1 MPNRQLDDERVDAVP
16 EEQDVLELVD
26 DDEEIHDDDEDEVV
40 DEDEED
46 DEDAFEDDDEE
57 EDDEEEEVDESDP
70 TAEVGSEGGSPGEV
84 FERGRSRGTPGGGSE
99 ATETWR
105 PGERDDMIV
114 NRRDEAGVP
123 KKRVP

>member
-1 MPNRQLDDERVDAVP
+1 VLD
-16 EEQDVLELVD
+16 LV
-26 DDEEIHDDDEDEVV
+26 EDEGEIN

-46 DEDAFEDDDEE
+46 VVDEE
-57 EDDEEEEVDESDP
+57 EDDDEFDEDEEDEEDGEEFDESDP

-84 FERGRSRGTPGGGSE
+84 VERGRSRGTGRGGSE

-105 PGERDDMIV
+105 PGERDDMIIE
-114 NRRDEAGVP
+114 RRDDEGAP

>member
-1 MPNRQLDDERVDAVP
+1 MSDSSEPPRRWDADYHAHVM
-16 EEQDVLELVD
+16 V
-26 DDEEIHDDDEDEVV
+26 
-40 DEDEED
+40 
-46 DEDAFEDDDEE
+46 
-57 EDDEEEEVDESDP
+57 
-70 TAEVGSEGGSPGEV
+70 AEALYRPGEV